1 MGRRRFIKQCGI
13 LGAGTISSVG
23 WNSSLA
29 SVLNRALGDE
39 LKSDIIIIGGGLGA
53 CAAALAACRNGSSV
67 IMTEPTDWIGGQVS
81 QQAVPPDEHQWIE
94 SHGRTASYARYRSL
108 IREYYKKNYPLS
120 EMARKAEF
128 LNPGNGAVSR
138 LCHEPAISVAV
149 LESMLAPAISKGQL
163 KLLLNTEPYEVH
175 TDGDSIRAV
184 NCHTGKEKRTTVL
197 NGAFFIDASEEG
209 NLLKLSGT
217 EYIIGAESQKQT
229 GERHAPEKEDPTN
242 IQALTHCFAVD
253 HLEGED
259 HTIEPP
265 VMYPFW
271 KEHVPSMNPAWP
283 GKLIS
288 FEYSN
293 PRTLLPKSL
302 SFVPSGKAEKAPQT
316 DPLNLW
322 LYRRII
328 DRDNFEA
335 GTFLSDISLINWP
348 QNDFLLGNI
357 TDVPAHV
364 RKQNLYKAKQLS
376 LSLLYWLQTE
386 APRPDGFQG
395 WKGLRLRK
403 DLTGTE
409 DGLAKFPYIRESR
422 RIMAET
428 TILEQ
433 DISLEDR
440 MRITGKPHAE
450 ARAKTYNDAVGIGYY
465 PLDLHPST
473 GGDNYI
479 DMVSVPFQVPLGS
492 MIPVRMENLIPGCKN
507 IGTTHISNGCY
518 RLHPVEWTIGEAA
531 GSLCAFSLKRKAMPR
546 QVRNSQVLLSEFQD
560 LLKKSGFELTW
571 PKSRHFRQF
580 FRSVIKCHLDQKAPT
595 FLQEN
600 VNVHYKSTGWIE

>member
-23 WNSSLA
+23 WNASLA
-29 SVLNRALGDE
+29 SVLNRPSDE
-39 LKSDIIIIGGGLGA
+39 LKSDIIIIGGGLGGV
-53 CAAALAACRNGSSV
+53 AAALAACRNGSSV

-94 SHGRTASYARYRSL
+94 SYGRTASYARYRSL
-108 IREYYKKNYPLS
+108 IREYYHRNYPLS
-120 EMARKAEF
+120 GRALEADF

-138 LCHEPAISVAV
+138 LCHEPAVSVAV

-184 NCHTGKEKRTTVL
+184 SCLSGSEKRSTVL
-197 NGAFFIDASEEG
+197 HGAFFIDASEEG
-209 NLLKLSGT
+209 DLLKLSGT
-217 EYIIGAESQKQT
+217 EYVIGAESQKQT

-259 HTIEPP
+259 HTIKVPD
-265 VMYPFW
+265 MYQFW
-271 KEHVPSMNPAWP
+271 KEYIPSLHPPWP
-283 GKLIS
+283 GKLLS
-288 FEYSN
+288 LAYSN
-293 PRTLLPKSL
+293 PRTLHPKSL
-302 SFVPSGKAEKAPQT
+302 SFIPPGKTEKAPHT

-328 DRDNFEA
+328 DRDNFKA
-335 GTFLSDISLINWP
+335 GTFRSDISLINWP

-357 TDVPAHV
+357 TDVPADI
-364 RKQNLYKAKQLS
+364 RKQNLYQAKQLS

-386 APRPDGFQG
+386 APRPDGLQG

-403 DLTGTE
+403 DICGTE

-422 RIMAET
+422 RIIAEY

-440 MRITGKPHAE
+440 MQITGKTQAE
-450 ARAKTYNDAVGIGYY
+450 LGAKKYHDAVGIGYY
-465 PLDLHPST
+465 HLDLHPST

-479 DMVSVPFQVPLGS
+479 DMASVPFQVPLGA

-531 GSLCAFSLKRKAMPR
+531 GSLCAFSLLRKAMPR
-546 QVRNSQVLLSEFQD
+546 QVSNSSKLLSDFQG
-560 LLKKSGFELTW
+560 LLVDQGIELAW
-571 PKSRHFRQF
+571 PNS
-580 FRSVIKCHLDQKAPT
+580 
-595 FLQEN
+595 
-600 VNVHYKSTGWIE
+600 

>member
-13 LGAGTISSVG
+13 LGAGTISSFG
-23 WNSSLA
+23 WNATLASSL
-29 SVLNRALGDE
+29 RRPLGEE

-94 SHGRTASYARYRSL
+94 THGRTASYAEYRSR
-108 IREYYKKNYPLS
+108 IREYYQRNYPLS
-120 EMARKAEF
+120 GMARKVEF

-138 LCHEPAISVAV
+138 LCHEPAVSVAV
-149 LESMLAPAISKGQL
+149 LESMLAPAISQGQL
-163 KLLLNTEPYEVH
+163 KLLLNTEPVEVH
-175 TDGDSIRAV
+175 TDGDKIRAV
-184 NCHTGKEKRTTVL
+184 ICRTGEEKRSTVL
-197 NGAFFIDASEEG
+197 HGAFFIDASEEG
-209 NLLKLSGT
+209 DLLKLSGT
-217 EYIIGAESQKQT
+217 EYFIGAESQDQT

-242 IQALTHCFAVD
+242 IQALTHCFAVE

-265 VMYPFW
+265 ATYPFW
-271 KEHVPSMNPAWP
+271 KDYIPSLAPAWP
-283 GKLIS
+283 GKLLS
-288 FEYSN
+288 LEYSN
-293 PRTLLPKSL
+293 PRTLLSKSL
-302 SFVPSGKAEKAPQT
+302 SCIPPGKTERAPHT

-328 DRDNFEA
+328 DRDNFSA
-335 GTFLSDISLINWP
+335 GTFQSDISLINWP

-357 TDVPAHV
+357 TDVPAET
-364 RKQNLYKAKQLS
+364 RKQNLYMAKQLS

-386 APRPDGFQG
+386 APRPDGKAG

-403 DLTGTE
+403 DISGTE

-422 RIMAET
+422 RIIAEY
-428 TILEQ
+428 TILEE

-440 MRITGKPHAE
+440 MQITGKSSE
-450 ARAKTYNDAVGIGYY
+450 EVRAKTYHDAVGTGYY
-465 PLDLHPST
+465 HLDLHPST

-479 DMVSVPFQVPLGS
+479 DLASVPFQVPLGAL
-492 MIPVRMENLIPGCKN
+492 IPVRMENLIPGCKN

-531 GSLCAFSLKRKAMPR
+531 GSLCTFSLKRKAMPG
-546 QVRNSQVLLSEFQD
+546 QVRNSRKLLSEFQD
-560 LLKKSGFELTW
+560 LLGDQGFDLAW
-571 PKSRHFRQF
+571 P
-580 FRSVIKCHLDQKAPT
+580 
-595 FLQEN
+595 E
-600 VNVHYKSTGWIE
+600 

>member
-1 MGRRRFIKQCGI
+1 MTIKLVLKAMFRRRFIKQCGI
-13 LGAGTISSVG
+13 LSAGTMSSFG
-23 WNSSLA
+23 WSAARA
-29 SVLNRALGDE
+29 STLNRPLGSE

-94 SHGRTASYARYRSL
+94 SYGRTGSYASYRSL
-108 IREYYKKNYPLS
+108 IREYYHRNYPLS
-120 EMARKAEF
+120 GTARKAEF
-128 LNPGNGAVSR
+128 LNPGKGAVSR
-138 LCHEPAISVAV
+138 LCHEPVVSVAV

-163 KLLLNTEPYEVH
+163 TLLLNTEPFEVFA
-175 TDGDSIRAV
+175 DGDFIRAV
-184 NCHTGKEKRTTVL
+184 SCHTGEEKRTTVL
-197 NGAFFIDASEEG
+197 LGAYFIDASEEG
-209 NLLKLSGT
+209 DLLALSGT
-217 EYIIGAESQKQT
+217 EYYIGAESQKQT
-229 GERHAPEKEDPTN
+229 GERHAPEKADPTN

-259 HTIEPP
+259 HRIDIPA
-265 VMYPFW
+265 MYQFW
-271 KEHVPSMNPAWP
+271 KEHVPSLHPAWP
-283 GKLIS
+283 GKLLS
-288 FEYSN
+288 LAYSN

-302 SFVPSGKAEKAPQT
+302 SFVPPGKTEKAPNT

-328 DRDNFEA
+328 DRDNFEV
-335 GTFLSDISLINWP
+335 GTFQSDITLINWP

-357 TDVPAHV
+357 TDVPIDV
-364 RKQNLYKAKQLS
+364 RKQNLYMAKQLS

-386 APRPDGFQG
+386 APRPDGLAG

-403 DLTGTE
+403 DITGSE

-422 RIMAET
+422 RIIAET

-440 MRITGKPHAE
+440 MQITGLPKE
-450 ARAKTYNDAVGIGYY
+450 EVGAKTYKDAVGIGYY
-465 PLDLHPST
+465 HLDLHPST

-479 DMVSVPFQVPLGS
+479 DLASVPFQIPLGA

-507 IGTTHISNGCY
+507 IGITHISNGCY
-518 RLHPVEWTIGEAA
+518 RLHPVEWNIGEAA
-531 GSLCAFSLKRKAMPR
+531 GSLCAFSLNRKAMPR
-546 QVRNSQVLLSEFQD
+546 QVRNSSNLLSEFQD
-560 LLKKSGFELTW
+560 LLEDQGVELAW
-571 PKSRHFRQF
+571 P
-580 FRSVIKCHLDQKAPT
+580 A
-595 FLQEN
+595 
-600 VNVHYKSTGWIE
+600 